1 MHSPERPI
9 RIMTVPMAPKKPVAS
24 PRKNEIVDFVV
35 NGSDVLLGKSATK
48 AVRLA
53 MTKSEW
59 FASMSPEEQINVSQI
74 AHSLLLDDLEE
85 LFELGEIV
93 IPMDLSGYTLE
104 QLVEFLELEQCNDIL
119 LKFGDL
125 INDGKDWLPEGG
137 EN

>member
-1 MHSPERPI
+1 
-9 RIMTVPMAPKKPVAS
+9 MAPKKPVAS

>member
-1 MHSPERPI
+1 
-9 RIMTVPMAPKKPVAS
+9 MTVPMAPKKPVAS